1 MINIFSTSTF
11 YNKKF
16 FISTFLLIILILN
29 LFLFKDVYEEQ
40 SISILFLEK
49 IHSIPKDI
57 SKIFK
62 ILYFFSL
69 IISWS
74 FFLNIIYQK
83 FIIPTIPEKT
93 KTNIQEKNS
102 LIIGKNL
109 SDGKIVSIPEKGLY
123 QNILITGTIGTGK
136 TSSAMYP
143 ITKQLL
149 NMGIGM
155 LVLDV
160 KGNFHE
166 KVKELSA
173 NTNKKLIVIQLGGK
187 YTYNQ

>member
-102 LIIGKNL
+102 LIIG
-109 SDGKIVSIPEKGLY
+109 
-123 QNILITGTIGTGK
+123 
-136 TSSAMYP
+136 
-143 ITKQLL
+143 
-149 NMGIGM
+149 
-155 LVLDV
+155 
-160 KGNFHE
+160 
-166 KVKELSA
+166 
-173 NTNKKLIVIQLGGK
+173 
-187 YTYNQ
+187 

>member
-62 ILYFFSL
+62 YYPTTPMDLL
-69 IISWS
+69 QKEHLAQISS
-74 FFLNIIYQK
+74 HS
-83 FIIPTIPEKT
+83 E
-93 KTNIQEKNS
+93 
-102 LIIGKNL
+102 
-109 SDGKIVSIPEKGLY
+109 
-123 QNILITGTIGTGK
+123 QNGHPPGGRFAWESVLFGWKADCRASVRTG
-136 TSSAMYP
+136 S
-143 ITKQLL
+143 Q
-149 NMGIGM
+149 
-155 LVLDV
+155 
-160 KGNFHE
+160 
-166 KVKELSA
+166 
-173 NTNKKLIVIQLGGK
+173 
-187 YTYNQ
+187 